1 LAAHKLPEEKR
12 QRILE
17 LLTEGKSLRS
27 ACLETG
33 VHLQTVMGWNR
44 TDEAWHQ
51 AYLEAKQEGADS
63 LAEKI
68 TDLAQEALD
77 SPEKA
82 NAIRVAM
89 DAYKWVASKLKPK
102 SYGDRIEQ
110 HVVNE
115 TQSPAE
121 VEARIKLLEAE
132 LADMLKAKQD
142 SQEKAEQ
149 EGQNGLVEQA
159 QTAQT
164 HSTTPTPPLH

>member
-1 LAAHKLPEEKR
+1 
-12 QRILE
+12 
-17 LLTEGKSLRS
+17 
-27 ACLETG
+27 
-33 VHLQTVMGWNR
+33 MGWNR

-77 SPEKA
+77 KPETA
-82 NAIRVAM
+82 NAVRVAI

-102 SYGDRIEQ
+102 SYGERIEQ

-115 TQSPAE
+115 TQSPVE

-132 LADMLKAKQD
+132 LADMLKAREVQVEHKVQV
-142 SQEKAEQ
+142 EER
-149 EGQNGLVEQA
+149 GLEQA

-164 HSTTPTPPLH
+164 HSTTPTPNPLH